1 MAALFLWM
9 MLAYGTANVVVY
21 GSIFSGLRNF
31 FKLYGESE
39 YLPFAGVSAF
49 ISNMIQCVM
58 CFGVWLGFFLGI
70 FVYSPVHEILGVNP
84 YVSWF
89 FDGLLASGAAW
100 AINAVIEWFEVNRPN
115 NNNQN
120 H

>member
-31 FKLYGESE
+31 FKLYGESQ
-39 YLPFAGVSAF
+39 YLPFAGASAF

-58 CFGVWLGFFLGI
+58 CFGVWLGFFLGL
-70 FVYSPVHEILGVNP
+70 FVYSPVHEILGFTH
-84 YVSWF
+84 YLSWI
-89 FDGLLASGAAW
+89 FDGMLASGSAW
-100 AINAVIEWFEVNRPN
+100 AINAVIEWFEQNRPQQKN
-115 NNNQN
+115 
-120 H
+120 

>member
-1 MAALFLWM
+1 MTALILWM
-9 MLAYGTANVVVY
+9 ILAYGTANVVVY
-21 GSIFSGLRNF
+21 GKIFAGFRQSIYDYSLT
-31 FKLYGESE
+31 S
-39 YLPFAGVSAF
+39 LPFASGFKFLSE
-49 ISNMIQCVM
+49 MINCVT
-58 CFGVWLGFFLGI
+58 CFSVWYGFFLGAA
-70 FVYSPVHEILGVNP
+70 VYSPVHEILGVNP

-89 FDGLLASGAAW
+89 FDGLLSSGAAW